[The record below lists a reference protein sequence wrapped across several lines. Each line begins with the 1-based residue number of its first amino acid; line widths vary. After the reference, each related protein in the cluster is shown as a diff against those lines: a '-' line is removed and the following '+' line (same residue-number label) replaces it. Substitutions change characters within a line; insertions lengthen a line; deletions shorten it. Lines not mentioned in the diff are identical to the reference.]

1 MSMSGGFID
10 PAAAAAA
17 ATAALLDVMY
27 NILGDGNVC
36 VCLLG

>member
-1 MSMSGGFID
+1 MCMGGGGFID
-10 PAAAAAA
+10 P

-27 NILGDGNVC
+27 NILGDGIMC